1 MPKHAYENIKA
12 NRNATDKLDNVTMLY
27 ADIVGFT
34 SWSSDKSPPEV
45 VEMLSNLF
53 ASFDKLCELYELYK
67 VHTIGD
73 CYVVMGYK
81 GDDEEERD
89 FAHECH

>member
-12 NRNATDKLDNVTMLY
+12 NKNATDKLNDVTILY

-34 SWSSDKSPPEV
+34 NWSSDKSPQEV

-53 ASFDKLCELYELYK
+53 ASFDKL
-67 VHTIGD
+67 
-73 CYVVMGYK
+73 
-81 GDDEEERD
+81 
-89 FAHECH
+89 